1 MGIDLK
7 KGSKVNL
14 MKDNVRL
21 DKVMLGIGWDIIPGN
36 SLDLDISVFMVG
48 ENGKLPADEYFI
60 FYNNLKSPDNSVE
73 HTGDNRDGE
82 GDGDDEMILAYLSQ
96 INPSIKELIFVA
108 SIHNAEVLNHHFGM
122 LDNAYI
128 RIVDVDKKNEFLRF
142 NLNKSTFGNA
152 TDMEF
157 GRLIKSGRDWTFKA
171 TGDGTRIGLQ
181 GYVDQYV

>member
-1 MGIDLK
+1 MGINLK
-7 KGSKVNL
+7 KGSKLNL
-14 MKDNVRL
+14 MKDNIRL

-36 SLDLDISVFMVG
+36 SLDLDISVFMVNEEG
-48 ENGKLPADEYFI
+48 RLPADEYFI
-60 FYNNLKSPDNSVE
+60 FYNNLISPDKSVE

-108 SIHNAEVLNHHFGM
+108 SIHNSDVLNHHFGM
-122 LDNAYI
+122 LENAYI
-128 RIVDVDKKNEFLRF
+128 RIVDVDQQKEILRF
-142 NLNKSTFGNA
+142 NLNKTNFETS

-157 GRLIKSGRDWTFKA
+157 GRLVKIGSDWTFKA
-171 TGDGTRIGLQ
+171 TGEGAKIGLQ